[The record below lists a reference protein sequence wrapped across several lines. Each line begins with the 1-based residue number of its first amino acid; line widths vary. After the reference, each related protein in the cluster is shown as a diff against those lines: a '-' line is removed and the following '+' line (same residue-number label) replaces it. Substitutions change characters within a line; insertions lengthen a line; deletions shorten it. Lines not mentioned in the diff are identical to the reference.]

1 MQQSRKENN
10 NYKTKTSLWNGKD
23 LKRPNSK
30 RTSKKMSK
38 IVKLFKNKKDK
49 PPKAEIITEPK
60 EPEPIPTTKCGKPL
74 VLDNTRWEAS
84 IN

>member
-1 MQQSRKENN
+1 
-10 NYKTKTSLWNGKD
+10 
-23 LKRPNSK
+23 
-30 RTSKKMSK
+30 MSK

-60 EPEPIPTTKCGKPL
+60 EPEPTPTTKCGKPL

-84 IN
+84 TTKL

>member
-1 MQQSRKENN
+1 MKRKRFKAARF
-10 NYKTKTSLWNGKD
+10 KTD
-23 LKRPNSK
+23 IQ
-30 RTSKKMSK
+30 KMSK